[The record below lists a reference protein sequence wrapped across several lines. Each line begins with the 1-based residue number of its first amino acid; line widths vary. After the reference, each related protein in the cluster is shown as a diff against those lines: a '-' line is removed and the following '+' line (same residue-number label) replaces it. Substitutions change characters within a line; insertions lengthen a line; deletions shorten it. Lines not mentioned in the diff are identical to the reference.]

1 MAVASSSSGAKPCD
15 QAPRVGLAARVELV
29 VSEGDTAIALGS
41 GSVPVLGTP
50 RLLALCEQASCSA
63 LEGHLSEGRTTV
75 ATQVQ
80 FDHLAPVPVGVTVS
94 AEATLCKVEGR
105 RLIFNLSATR
115 TDAHSGIVGA
125 GRLTRVIVD
134 EAMFLAKASALGS

>member
-1 MAVASSSSGAKPCD
+1 MVSHSSGPTPCD
-15 QAPRVGLAARVELV
+15 QAPRVGLVARVELEV
-29 VSEGDTAIALGS
+29 TEADTAIALRS

-50 RLLALCEQASCSA
+50 RLIALCEEASCA
-63 LEGHLSEGRTTV
+63 AVEGNLTDGRTTV

-115 TDAHSGIVGA
+115 SDAHAGLVGA

-134 EAMFLAKASALGS
+134 QAMFLAKASALGS